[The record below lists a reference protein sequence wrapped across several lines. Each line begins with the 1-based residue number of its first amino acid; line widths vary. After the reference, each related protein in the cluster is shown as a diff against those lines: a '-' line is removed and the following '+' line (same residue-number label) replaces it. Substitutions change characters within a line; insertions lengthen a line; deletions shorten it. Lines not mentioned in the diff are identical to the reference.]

1 MEVGYFQNNTDNNL
15 ASAGLP
21 SRRYVQ
27 YEALFSIDST
37 GLVGTHTNTAILRD
51 ITIDWD
57 APTGLVDLQVDF
69 GKGPD
74 YGIVS
79 ATVDGQSFVK
89 GLEIEMEIFKEGPF
103 GTNTAVGIM
112 EVRPLNTNK

>member
-1 MEVGYFQNNTDNNL
+1 M
-15 ASAGLP
+15 
-21 SRRYVQ
+21 
-27 YEALFSIDST
+27 
-37 GLVGTHTNTAILRD
+37 HTNTAILRD

-57 APTGLVDLQVDF
+57 VPTGLVDLQVDF
-69 GKGPD
+69 AKGPD

-89 GLEIEMEIFKEGPF
+89 GLEIEMEIFKQGPF